1 MSDRDR
7 LVSATGRTQVE
18 RVRYTQVKIED
29 AGGETV
35 TVRDEMHAKA
45 NFYIRQSRPYFPN
58 KKLRAYIDCSNFLR
72 AARVLCGAS
81 LFGALAAVGGGK
93 GIPVFFLAACLL
105 FFLFY
110 CQHQWVNQKSLP
122 VVFKQPVFLRQEH
135 NNSFYEVT
143 VTELDGVAL
152 QNYQSGIGFIE
163 LSRGKIQFQAF
174 NAQAMKF
181 LSDAKYHSRLMF
193 LLFAMAS
200 GYNLYFVLAYSIA
213 D

>member
-7 LVSATGRTQVE
+7 LVSPTGRTEVE

-29 AGGETV
+29 IGGETV
-35 TVRDEMHAKA
+35 TVRDEMHARA
-45 NFYIRQSRPYFPN
+45 NHYIRQSRPYFPN
-58 KKLRAYIDCSNFLR
+58 KKLPAYIDCPYFLR
-72 AARVLCGAS
+72 TARVLCGAS
-81 LFGALAAVGGGK
+81 LFGALVTAGGAK
-93 GIPVFFLAACLL
+93 GIPVFFFTVCLL

-122 VVFKQPVFLRQEH
+122 VVFKQPVFAQQEH

-163 LSRGKIQFQAF
+163 LSRGKIRFQAF
-174 NAQAMKF
+174 SAQAMKF
-181 LSDAKYHSRLMF
+181 MSDAKYHSRLMF

-200 GYNLYFVLAYSIA
+200 GYNLYFVVHAYSI